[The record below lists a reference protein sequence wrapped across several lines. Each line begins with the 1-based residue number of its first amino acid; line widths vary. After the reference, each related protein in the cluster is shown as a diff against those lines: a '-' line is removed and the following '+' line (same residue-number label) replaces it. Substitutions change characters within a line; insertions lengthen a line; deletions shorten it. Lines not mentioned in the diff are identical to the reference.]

1 VIAPATIAVTK
12 ERNEGVLGEH
22 ARVLV
27 ILAGEE
33 LFLRGLPALGD
44 DQEEQRLIPEA
55 GLPVALALRRSV
67 PHAKRSTHSG

>member
-1 VIAPATIAVTK
+1 MALAKKPSD
-12 ERNEGVLGEH
+12 GVLGEH
-22 ARVLV
+22 GRVLV
-27 ILAGEE
+27 VPVGDE
-33 LFLRGLPALGD
+33 LLLYGLPALGD